1 MSRVILP
8 KTEDEKKEER
18 KEWREKEKIEK
29 LQTIAKEA
37 RLTAERVS
45 YVSSGVRDLGET
57 TSSVIRSIVK
67 LEREVEG
74 LRSDIVVSSVII
86 MLLLAAIII
95 NLYFY

>member
-67 LEREVEG
+67 LEREIEG
-74 LRSDIVVSSVII
+74 VRSDISVF
-86 MLLLAAIII
+86 AIII
-95 NLYFY
+95 LLLGAIVVNLYFY